1 MASWLVRRDGKTMG
15 PVTVEFLRQKA
26 AAGQLLPT
34 DEIKQQ
40 GRTDWVL
47 CGTVKGLFPRT
58 TPPVASGAG
67 VTPPLPPRVGQPP
80 AGGTASEFAEAAD
93 DDDFC
98 VSPSPVPAPPPT
110 VGAEVARKEAYARF
124 LPRLAAFLL
133 DSLIVFYLPVF
144 VLGILAGL
152 TVPFLGVAAV
162 GIGPIEI
169 VGVIFQLVLP
179 LLAAAYFV
187 AFEGSNKQGTWGKQI
202 VGLRVEGI
210 RGEQIS
216 VGKALGRYVSKG
228 LSHLTFGLVFFMP
241 LFTKRR
247 QAMHDLMAATV
258 VVDDDVSRRSIA

>member
-1 MASWLVRRDGKTMG
+1 MASWLVRRGGKTMG

-58 TPPVASGAG
+58 IPPVATGAG
-67 VTPPLPPRVGQPP
+67 VAPPPPPRVGQPP

-93 DDDFC
+93 DDDFY
-98 VSPSPVPAPPPT
+98 VSPSPAPATPPT
-110 VGAEVARKEAYARF
+110 IGSVVARKEAYARF

-152 TVPFLGVAAV
+152 TAPFLAVTAV
-162 GIGPIEI
+162 GIGLIEI

-187 AFEGSNKQGTWGKQI
+187 AFESSSKQATWGKQI

-216 VGKALGRYVSKG
+216 VSKALGRYVSKG
-228 LSHLTFGLVFFMP
+228 LSYLTFGLVFFMP
-241 LFTKRR
+241 LLTKRR

-258 VVDDDVSRRSIA
+258 VIDDDA

>member
-1 MASWLVRRDGKTMG
+1 MASWLVRRGGKTMG
-15 PVTVEFLRQKA
+15 PVTVEFLKQKA

-40 GRTDWVL
+40 GKTDWVP

-58 TPPVASGAG
+58 AAPLASGAG
-67 VTPPLPPRVGQPP
+67 VASPPPRVGQPP
-80 AGGTASEFAEAAD
+80 AGGPASAFAESAD
-93 DDDFC
+93 DDFYG
-98 VSPSPVPAPPPT
+98 SLPPGPAAPVT
-110 VGAEVARKEAYARF
+110 GGVAVAHEEAYARF

-133 DSLIVFYLPVF
+133 DSLLIFYLPIFVF
-144 VLGILAGL
+144 GIVAGL
-152 TVPFLGVAAV
+152 TGALLGVAAV
-162 GIGPIEI
+162 GVGPIEI
-169 VGVIFQLVLP
+169 FGVILQVVLP

-187 AFEGSNKQGTWGKQI
+187 GFESSAKQATWGKQI

-210 RGEQIS
+210 RGERIS

-228 LSHLTFGLVFFMP
+228 LSYLTFGLVFFMP

-258 VVDDDVSRRSIA
+258 VVDDDMAGGLS

>member
-80 AGGTASEFAEAAD
+80 AGGTAS
-93 DDDFC
+93 
-98 VSPSPVPAPPPT
+98 PPT

-187 AFEGSNKQGTWGKQI
+187 AFESSSKQATWGKQL

-258 VVDDDVSRRSIA
+258 VVDDDA